1 MKKMLF
7 IIQDTFANVLKE
19 RRIFETSYLE
29 RI

>member
-7 IIQDTFANVLKE
+7 IIQDTFGNVLKE
-19 RRIFETSYLE
+19 RRIFETSFLE